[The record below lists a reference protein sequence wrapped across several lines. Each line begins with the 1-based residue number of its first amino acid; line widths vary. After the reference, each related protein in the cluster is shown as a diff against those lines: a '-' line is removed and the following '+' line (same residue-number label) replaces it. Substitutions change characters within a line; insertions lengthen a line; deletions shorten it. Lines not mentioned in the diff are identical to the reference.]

1 MGAIS
6 GGRADRMKVFASFCK
21 KTDFLFFFE
30 KKEPKCPPIS
40 AACSMTR
47 PARAGS
53 ARLESLRDAKRLIN
67 LLYHTTR
74 RA

>member
-1 MGAIS
+1 LI
-6 GGRADRMKVFASFCK
+6 
-21 KTDFLFFFE
+21 
-30 KKEPKCPPIS
+30 
-40 AACSMTR
+40 
-47 PARAGS
+47 RAGS